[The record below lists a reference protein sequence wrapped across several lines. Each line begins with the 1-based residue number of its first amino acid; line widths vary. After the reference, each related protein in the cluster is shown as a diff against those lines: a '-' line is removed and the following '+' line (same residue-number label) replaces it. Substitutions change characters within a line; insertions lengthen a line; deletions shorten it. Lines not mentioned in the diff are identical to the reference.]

1 MDSLSPPSKL
11 LERPLLLPLS
21 AVIAGITCGGLFTF
35 FLTENLLAPLVAVT
49 FLAIFLRNRFLFF
62 LSLAILL
69 FVWGTLSIKPFICP
83 DLQLNHIARLFSDA
97 PLIVE
102 GIIDG
107 RPEATESGSRIY
119 LRVEQVIS
127 DMRPNPATGRL
138 LVFIGEGRTQFLTG
152 DRVRFSSRI
161 RQPRNY
167 GLPGEFD
174 YTRYLAYR
182 NVYATAFVRHADDLI
197 LIREGVDDR
206 IAHAIDALAARIG
219 RFIDASTP
227 VTEASIL
234 RALLIGDMGYV
245 PKVIKDAYSR
255 AGVNHILSISGF
267 HVGVIALFIFQ
278 IMIAVAKTSEVLLL
292 QCNLRRF
299 ILLLTLP
306 LLTFY
311 LFLSGAAP
319 ATARSVIMIGFY
331 ILALVFEREV
341 DPINS
346 LLLAA
351 LFLLALSPPTLFD
364 ISFQL
369 SFLALWGIVILTP
382 RFMTPF
388 RGLKEGV
395 LRKLLLFLMASAA
408 AIAATAFPVAYYFHR
423 VSAAGLIS
431 NLFIVPLMGYGAVVL
446 GFSAIPVL
454 GVAPFVAK
462 LLILAAALLVKV
474 SNTII
479 MFLAK
484 VPALPLF
491 NPSRLDLLL
500 FYLFFCALTFVTP
513 RRARLAC
520 CGTLACLCA
529 GSLTLLP
536 LQRQNELTITFFSV
550 GQGESTLITF
560 PNGKRML
567 VDGGGNTREGGQD
580 VGERLLAPALW
591 KMGVTKIDWMV
602 LSHPHPDHMQGL
614 KYVAANFEVGE
625 FWEGRSLIGSHDYDD
640 LHRILLQRQIPVRK
654 ITAST
659 PAVSIGG
666 ARIEPLAPLTL
677 PLQDYLAEDGDLNND
692 SIVFRLMIGSFSML
706 FTGDIGKDT
715 EEYLAAHPEQLKCTV
730 LKVPH
735 HGSRY
740 SSSSAFLAAAAPE
753 TAIISAGFRNSF
765 HLPAGET
772 LDNLRRRQIRV
783 YRTDLDGTINIHCD
797 GNGRNISCEPIMG
810 HFH

>member
-1 MDSLSPPSKL
+1 
-11 LERPLLLPLS
+11 LS

-49 FLAIFLRNRFLFF
+49 FLAIFLRNRSLFF

-69 FVWGTLSIKPFICP
+69 FIWGNLSIKPFICP
-83 DLQLNHIARLFSDA
+83 DLQQNHIARLLSDA
-97 PLIVE
+97 PLVME
-102 GIIDG
+102 GLIDG
-107 RPEATESGSRIY
+107 RPEVTEVGSRIY
-119 LRVEQVIS
+119 LRVEQVFI
-127 DMRPNPATGRL
+127 DTRPSPTTGRL
-138 LVFIGEGRTQFLTG
+138 LVFIGEGRTRFLTG

-182 NVYATAFVRHADDLI
+182 NVYSTAFVRRADDLI
-197 LIREGVDDR
+197 LIREGVDYR
-206 IAHAIDALAARIG
+206 IARAIDALAARIG
-219 RFIDASTP
+219 TFIDASAP
-227 VTEASIL
+227 ATEASIL

-245 PKVIKDAYSR
+245 PKLIKDAYSR

-278 IMIAVAKTSEVLLL
+278 IMISIAKTSEFLLL
-292 QCNLRRF
+292 NCNLRRF

-319 ATARSVIMIGFY
+319 ATSRSVIMIGFY
-331 ILALVFEREV
+331 ILALVAEREL

-351 LFLLALSPPTLFD
+351 LFLLAISPPALFD

-388 RGLKEGV
+388 KSLKEGV
-395 LRKLLLFLMASAA
+395 PRKLLLLLMASAA
-408 AIAATAFPVAYYFHR
+408 AIAATTFPVAYYFHR
-423 VSAAGLIS
+423 VSAAGPIS

-446 GFSAIPVL
+446 GFSAITVL
-454 GVAPFVAK
+454 GVAPIVAK
-462 LLILAAALLVKV
+462 PLILAAALLVKV
-474 SNTII
+474 SNII
-479 MFLAK
+479 ILFLAK
-484 VPALPLF
+484 IPALPLF
-491 NPSRLDLLL
+491 NPSRFDLLL
-500 FYLFFCALTFVTP
+500 FYLFFCSLTFVTH
-513 RRARLAC
+513 RRGRLVC

-536 LQRQNELTITFFSV
+536 LQRKNELTITFFSV

-567 VDGGGNTREGGQD
+567 IDGGGNTREGGQD

-591 KMGVTKIDWMV
+591 RMGVTKIDQMI
-602 LSHPHPDHMQGL
+602 LTHPHPDHLQGL

-640 LHRILLQRQIPVRK
+640 LHRILSQRQIPVRK

-659 PAVSIGG
+659 PAVSIGS

-677 PLQDYLAEDGDLNND
+677 PLQDYRSEDGDLNND
-692 SIVFRLMIGSFSML
+692 SIVFRLVIGAFSML
-706 FTGDIGKDT
+706 FTGDIGTDT
-715 EEYLAAHPEQLKCTV
+715 EAYLAARPEQLKCTV

-740 SSSSAFLAAAAPE
+740 SSSESFLAAAAPE
-753 TAIISAGFRNSF
+753 TALISAGYRNSF

-772 LDNLRRRQIRV
+772 LDNLRRRQIKV